1 MKFDESNY
9 NEYVNW
15 KIENDELLKKINS
28 YDNDIFY
35 RLKHVYDVIEYYYD
49 KLIDDSSYSE
59 EDDVIFQTGFYY
71 LFEQFEEIKELL
83 NNVYN
88 KNYDE
93 MMSNSKDVNLYLN
106 VKEFQNEVIMLESN
120 NKNTNFSELMKFDQ
134 EVYDYLLKKEHA
146 PEEVFLKLDN
156 IMSNIYEELK
166 TSFNSV
172 NTIFL
177 EIADELNIL

>member
-106 VKEFQNEVIMLESN
+106 VKEFQNEV
-120 NKNTNFSELMKFDQ
+120 
-134 EVYDYLLKKEHA
+134 YDYLIKKEHA